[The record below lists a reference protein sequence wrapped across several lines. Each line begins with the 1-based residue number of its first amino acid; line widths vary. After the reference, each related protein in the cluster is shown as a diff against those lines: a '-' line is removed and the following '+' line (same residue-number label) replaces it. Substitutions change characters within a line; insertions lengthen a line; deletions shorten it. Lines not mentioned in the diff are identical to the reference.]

1 MQIAGRWPFAL
12 TICVKRSASLCRT
25 PVHATAAVPK
35 EATSVAVEAAKEESL
50 PKVDLSCKDCKG
62 EGRVLQG
69 SGGYHRKNPLNTTKL
84 LGVALTMLL
93 AFY

>member
-1 MQIAGRWPFAL
+1 MQVAGRWPFAI
-12 TICVKRSASLCRT
+12 TTCVKRSASLCRT

-35 EATSVAVEAAKEESL
+35 AATSVAIEAGKEEAL

-84 LGVALTMLL
+84 LGEALGMLVALI
-93 AFY
+93 